1 MVFSIFFIVW
11 LGVAFR
17 VLPSTLNIEVWLRKK
32 KTIISTDSIP
42 ELPCIILM
50 DILSRLPITSILQ
63 YKCVCKTWFNIIS
76 DPYFAKLHLA
86 RAPVSLL
93 YTNKT
98 DLSILD
104 KRLYVL
110 ELEGWDT
117 HDSFVPLKQLPREI
131 NHLGEVLQFESSCN
145 GLLCISAVCR
155 RKPVTYVCNVITGE
169 YMALPQPKNDGFK
182 RRILG
187 FCFSQTTKR
196 YKVIREICDNRWSF
210 ATQQHQSHQVEVYTL
225 GTEKWRNIGDLPYSF
240 PKSEYIS
247 LCDSLNG
254 ALHWLVHPHNN
265 TTFIC
270 HFDIENEQFKPFP
283 GPPVQDLS
291 RIRHMHL
298 GVSGG
303 FLYLCEIFLTSYS
316 VEIWVMKDYGVEQS
330 WTKEFVI
337 SNAEWINS
345 IWNGGPVQI
354 LNYGLYTKMEAMEG
368 AELYILHNSEL
379 SAYNAKRQERKI
391 RVRGINPFHFAIPYV
406 PSLVSL
412 KEAVIGESSQV
423 IYIYLTGIVFIFL
436 LLIVHPLQLVI
447 TGLKLKR
454 KIYS

>member
-1 MVFSIFFIVW
+1 M
-11 LGVAFR
+11 
-17 VLPSTLNIEVWLRKK
+17 WLRKE
-32 KTIISTDSIP
+32 KTNISIDSIP
-42 ELPCIILM
+42 ELPCIILT

-76 DPYFAKLHLA
+76 DPYFAKLHFA

-93 YTNKT
+93 FSNTA

-117 HDSFVPLKQLPREI
+117 HDSFAPLKQLPREI
-131 NHLGEVLQFESSCN
+131 NHLGGVLQFQSSCN
-145 GLLCISAVCR
+145 GLLCITAVCR
-155 RKPVTYVCNVITGE
+155 RKPVTYVCNE
-169 YMALPQPKNDGFK
+169 
-182 RRILG
+182 
-187 FCFSQTTKR
+187 
-196 YKVIREICDNRWSF
+196 
-210 ATQQHQSHQVEVYTL
+210 HQSHQIEVYTL
-225 GTEKWRNIGDLPYSF
+225 GTEKWRNIGDFPYSF
-240 PKSEYIS
+240 PKSEYQS
-247 LCDSLNG
+247 FCDSLNG
-254 ALHWLVHPHNN
+254 ALHWLVRPHNN

-303 FLYLCEIFLTSYS
+303 FLYLCEKFFTSYS

-337 SNAEWINS
+337 SNAEWTNS
-345 IWNGGPVQI
+345 IWNRGPVQI
-354 LNYGLYTKMEAMEG
+354 LNYGLYTKMETMEG
-368 AELYILHNSEL
+368 AELFILHNSEL
-379 SAYNAKRQERKI
+379 SAYNAKRHERKI
-391 RVRGINPFHFAIPYV
+391 QVCGIDPFHFVIPYV

-423 IYIYLTGIVFIFL
+423 ICIKSEL
-436 LLIVHPLQLVI
+436 
-447 TGLKLKR
+447 
-454 KIYS
+454 S

>member
-1 MVFSIFFIVW
+1 MVFSIFFIIW

-17 VLPSTLNIEVWLRKK
+17 VLPSTLNTEIWLRKK
-32 KTIISTDSIP
+32 TNISIDSIP

-76 DPYFAKLHLA
+76 DPYFAKLHFA

-93 YTNKT
+93 FSNTA

-110 ELEGWDT
+110 ELE
-117 HDSFVPLKQLPREI
+117 
-131 NHLGEVLQFESSCN
+131 
-145 GLLCISAVCR
+145 VCR

-187 FCFSQTTKR
+187 FCFSQTTNR
-196 YKVIREICDNRWSF
+196 YKLIQEICDNRWSF
-210 ATQQHQSHQVEVYTL
+210 ATQEHQSHQIEVCTL
-225 GTEKWRNIGDLPYSF
+225 GTKKWRNIGDFPYSF
-240 PKSEYIS
+240 PKSEYQS
-247 LCDSLNG
+247 FCDSLNG
-254 ALHWLVHPHNN
+254 ALHWLVQPHNN

-283 GPPVQDLS
+283 GLPVQDLS
-291 RIRHMHL
+291 RVRHMHL

-303 FLYLCEIFLTSYS
+303 FLYLCEKFLTSYS
-316 VEIWVMKDYGVEQS
+316 VEIWVMKDYGVKQS

-337 SNAEWINS
+337 SNAEWTNS
-345 IWNGGPVQI
+345 IWNRGPVQI
-354 LNYGLYTKMEAMEG
+354 LNYGLYTKMETMEG

-379 SAYNAKRQERKI
+379 SAYNAKRHERKI
-391 RVRGINPFHFAIPYV
+391 QVCGIDPFHFVIPYV
-406 PSLVSL
+406 PSLVTL
-412 KEAVIGESSQV
+412 KEAVIGESSQ
-423 IYIYLTGIVFIFL
+423 
-436 LLIVHPLQLVI
+436 LQCPD
-447 TGLKLKR
+447 KR
-454 KIYS
+454 